1 MHRAEAFRDGG
12 REVQQRAALLFITAK
27 TNSPDRRQSPGGCP
41 CALSCGQRPSLARAF
56 LANQATV
63 RFHAATEVAMAKK
76 AKKSTKKPAGK
87 SSAKRRKASKGVLAG
102 AMATVRKQARKL
114 GI

>member
-1 MHRAEAFRDGG
+1 
-12 REVQQRAALLFITAK
+12 
-27 TNSPDRRQSPGGCP
+27 
-41 CALSCGQRPSLARAF
+41 
-56 LANQATV
+56 
-63 RFHAATEVAMAKK
+63 MAKK
-76 AKKSTKKPAGK
+76 AKKSTKKPPRK

>member
-1 MHRAEAFRDGG
+1 
-12 REVQQRAALLFITAK
+12 
-27 TNSPDRRQSPGGCP
+27 
-41 CALSCGQRPSLARAF
+41 
-56 LANQATV
+56 
-63 RFHAATEVAMAKK
+63 MAKK
-76 AKKSTKKPAGK
+76 AKKSTKKPARK

>member
-1 MHRAEAFRDGG
+1 
-12 REVQQRAALLFITAK
+12 
-27 TNSPDRRQSPGGCP
+27 
-41 CALSCGQRPSLARAF
+41 
-56 LANQATV
+56 
-63 RFHAATEVAMAKK
+63 MAKK
-76 AKKSTKKPAGK
+76 AKKSTKKKPAGK

>member
-1 MHRAEAFRDGG
+1 M
-12 REVQQRAALLFITAK
+12 
-27 TNSPDRRQSPGGCP
+27 S
-41 CALSCGQRPSLARAF
+41 
-56 LANQATV
+56 
-63 RFHAATEVAMAKK
+63 KK

-87 SSAKRRKASKGVLAG
+87 SSVKRRKASKGVLAG